1 MATPLPEFDAE
12 ILADVDTLAREE
24 WLELRRTGLG
34 GSDAAATLSLSPYTS
49 QVALYLDK
57 VDPLPDEDKEIF
69 QAGRR
74 AEPMIAQWFADDTT
88 FEVARSA
95 VMLRSH
101 RRPFMLGNVDRF
113 VYDEAADEWAVL
125 EIKNVDRS
133 KAHEWADGPPIHARL
148 QGLHYLEVCGENFK
162 RLYVAALVGGNR
174 FIHYVVE
181 RDEELMARLV
191 AAEEKFWT
199 LVHLQRMPDIDDSE
213 STRKA
218 LLAHAGTE
226 AKEIEV
232 PARFVELLESR
243 ATMKAMLK
251 VQEAQLRAVE
261 NEMSALMKDGD
272 VATCHGVVV
281 AKWLR
286 ITVPTHEV
294 KEFTKRQWNIPKKE
308 KQQ

>member
-12 ILADVDTLAREE
+12 ILADVDVLAREE

-34 GSDAAATLSLSPYTS
+34 GSDAAATLNLSPYTS

-88 FEVARSA
+88 FEVVRSA

-113 VYDEAADEWAVL
+113 VYDEAVDEWAVL

-133 KAHEWADGPPIHARL
+133 KAHEWKDGPPIHARL
-148 QGLHYLEVCGENFK
+148 QGLHYLEVCGENFT

-181 RDEELMARLV
+181 RDEELMAKLV

-199 LVHLQRMPDIDDSE
+199 LVQLQRMPDIDDSE

-272 VATCHGVVV
+272 VATCNGAVV

-286 ITVPTHEV
+286 IEVPGHEV
-294 KEFTKRQWNIPKKE
+294 KTFTKRQWSIPKKE
-308 KQQ
+308 QEK